1 MKEDEPQLK
10 NNKKNAVYIVEVKH
24 MKNSNVKKY
33 TWSLLKILFINSIN
47 VKKDFGFANNKV
59 LLIQFEITQKHT
71 KNYIRIQIKCE
82 RCLKIQ
88 INDNNNYN
96 KIIIISNT
104 NKETYRKTNNYIT
117 ISHNKHN
124 ITQQIQIYIY
134 IYNK

>member
-1 MKEDEPQLK
+1 MS
-10 NNKKNAVYIVEVKH
+10 KKV
-24 MKNSNVKKY
+24 
-33 TWSLLKILFINSIN
+33 
-47 VKKDFGFANNKV
+47 FGFANNKV

-88 INDNNNYN
+88 KNDNNNYN

-104 NKETYRKTNNYIT
+104 NKETYKKTNNYIT

-134 IYNK
+134 IINKLHNIH